1 MYRILGIAIVV
12 LSLSTS
18 AGAQITKPIRYT
30 WMVTSCPTWN
40 CAAAQLVLASGDK
53 GVIVLPTGQQEN
65 PWVVLRRVEEGA
77 LELDEKEPY
86 SCETFEAVAAASAQF
101 ATIDTCHGPMILN
114 VPDGR
119 ALVVSLKNCASSST
133 SEPTAQKRRAVH

>member
-1 MYRILGIAIVV
+1 MHRILGLAFAV
-12 LSLSTS
+12 SLLLPAS

-40 CAAAQLVLASGDK
+40 CAAAELVLASGDK

-77 LELDEKEPY
+77 LEVDEKEPY
-86 SCETFEAVAAASAQF
+86 ACETFEAVSAASAQF
-101 ATIDTCHGPMILN
+101 STIDACHGPMILN

-119 ALVVSLKNCASSST
+119 ALVVSLKNCAPAST
-133 SEPTAQKRRAVH
+133 KRRAVH